1 MRIFST
7 ARAMFPK
14 IELKIFW
21 KEAPIDPNLL
31 NISCIKITRFT
42 ANKDLIF
49 CRNKLM
55 ANFKL
60 FIYMLTSFCTK
71 LKNLSLANEV
81 KATKF
86 CFVISASPSVIK
98 KRMHPPVSTKI
109 NSIKYVQRKIFAVRS
124 IFFLT
129 EAVNKVDIGLT
140 ESHTSHL

>member
-1 MRIFST
+1 
-7 ARAMFPK
+7 
-14 IELKIFW
+14 
-21 KEAPIDPNLL
+21 
-31 NISCIKITRFT
+31 
-42 ANKDLIF
+42 
-49 CRNKLM
+49 
-55 ANFKL
+55 
-60 FIYMLTSFCTK
+60 MLTSFCTK

-86 CFVISASPSVIK
+86 CFVIPASPSVIK

-129 EAVNKVDIGLT
+129 EPVNKVDIGLT